1 MNRPGWWRWIGLCYW
16 VMLPAW
22 SSSQADRSWWMP
34 GEHLSEGDR
43 KKLRELTETH
53 PIRRMQILAD
63 GPDLPPSVQQLS
75 VHYVRKGDQE
85 ALLLDGDLRW
95 LVRDLGTF
103 ENVSASPHCGFNYGA
118 FHFLHHG
125 HLMSFGGSGYWTAHN
140 QLVVFS
146 DQTREYEWAAGSH
159 PGMSRVHDQQV
170 FDRGDELV
178 CFQHMAPAGGGTDE
192 VEIWLRNPIGSD
204 WQFLGGYSMGNSAW
218 TPGMP
223 YFVLKEYVLFPNIN
237 RGLRVV
243 RKLDFAYVDLAVH
256 PLGLACQRG
265 DIRPR
270 QHGDGWSI
278 TDSCVY
284 VIRDWEAADTL
295 FRMTDLPVNAVWQV
309 PQRTVLTPRL
319 GTAVALPGVLC
330 GWERWGLP
338 LGLSV
343 VGVGLGLGWLF
354 RRRASGRSE
363 LPAPQVP
370 QAPTSQGASPQP
382 VLSVPSFTYWSPAL
396 IAVLSAEAAEWEVD
410 AFGQLVGL
418 GDIEHPETL
427 RSHRARAFQQINEES
442 QLVLGYPLLVRD
454 KHPRDARAVVYR
466 REPVPHF
473 ILEGVRAFSAGQ
485 PNPSER

>member
-1 MNRPGWWRWIGLCYW
+1 M
-16 VMLPAW
+16 
-22 SSSQADRSWWMP
+22 
-34 GEHLSEGDR
+34 
-43 KKLRELTETH
+43 
-53 PIRRMQILAD
+53 AD
-63 GPDLPPSVQQLS
+63 GEDLPESVQWLTAYYIRHS
-75 VHYVRKGDQE
+75 DQE

-95 LVRDLGTF
+95 LVRDLRTF

-118 FHFLHHG
+118 YHFLHQG
-125 HLMSFGGSGYWTAHN
+125 HLMSLGGSGYWTAHN
-140 QLVVFS
+140 QLIVFS
-146 DQTREYEWAAGSH
+146 DQTQEYEWVAGPH
-159 PGMSRVHDQQV
+159 NGMSRVNNQQV
-170 FDRGDELV
+170 FERGDELV
-178 CFQHMAPAGGGTDE
+178 CFQHMTPPGGETDE
-192 VEIWLRNPIGSD
+192 VEIWLRNLSGSD
-204 WQFLGGYSMGNSAW
+204 WQFHGAYSMGNEAW
-218 TPGMP
+218 MPGIP
-223 YFVLKEYVLFPNIN
+223 YFVLKEYVLFPNMH
-237 RGLRVV
+237 RGVRVV
-243 RKLDFAYVDLAVH
+243 RKSDFAYLDLPVH

-265 DIRPR
+265 DIRAK
-270 QHGDGWSI
+270 QHGDGWGN

-284 VIRDWEAADTL
+284 MIRSWEVTDTL
-295 FRMTDLPVNAVWQV
+295 FDVADLPVNAVWQV
-309 PQRTVLTPRL
+309 PQRTAIAPRL
-319 GTAVALPGVLC
+319 GAAVTEPKVLC
-330 GWERWGLP
+330 GWERWGMP

-354 RRRASGRSE
+354 RRRESVHLGSGSGPTRGGGLQGGGGGSM
-363 LPAPQVP
+363 P
-370 QAPTSQGASPQP
+370 QAHTSSGASLQP